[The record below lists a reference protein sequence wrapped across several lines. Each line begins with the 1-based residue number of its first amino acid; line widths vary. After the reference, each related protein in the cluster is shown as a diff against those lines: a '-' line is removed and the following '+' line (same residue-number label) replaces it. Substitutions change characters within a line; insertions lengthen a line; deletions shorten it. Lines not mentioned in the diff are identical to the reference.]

1 MTLSTDDEGVS
12 RIDLTHEY
20 VRAVETYVL
29 GYTDLQELVRN
40 SLEYGFSRLCPLRPN
55 LRERCRWGRE
65 ASPQPVR
72 PSLRGAKKPSSNES
86 SGGFAFSQAGDG
98 SGLRP
103 QRCAALLTW

>member
-40 SLEYGFSRLCPLRPN
+40 SLEYGFSGLCPLRPS

-65 ASPQPVR
+65 AVL
-72 PSLRGAKKPSSNES
+72 SL
-86 SGGFAFSQAGDG
+86 
-98 SGLRP
+98 
-103 QRCAALLTW
+103 

>member
-1 MTLSTDDEGVS
+1 MTISTDDEGVS

-40 SLEYGFSRLCPLRPN
+40 SPEYGFSRICPLRPN

-65 ASPQPVR
+65 AVL
-72 PSLRGAKKPSSNES
+72 SL
-86 SGGFAFSQAGDG
+86 
-98 SGLRP
+98 
-103 QRCAALLTW
+103 